1 MKNLLASL
9 LFLIGIA
16 LSVFGAPQPQS
27 PDSINNAINTETFL
41 YDHLGFG
48 SHEAMWNFAL
58 SQIHYITVG
67 VFDPEDET
75 TYITSD
81 PYPIWD
87 YETLEEAVIRI
98 FNEELNRKTSI
109 VENKE
114 LEVLYYLDEPSGGGQ
129 FYGKMKFVPEKVLDG
144 IYIIP
149 NSITNKLDMQLIGT
163 AQPVWWPHIKRAIL
177 TVFDH
182 NGNVHNYDS
191 LKADINKE
199 EFSVIHNLVM
209 LIPRRLVTNGYTG
222 RLTIA
227 LDTGV
232 SATYLLEDGSF
243 VFYPQSIKPLLGIT
257 MKTNSL
263 VLSINGAPFQ
273 QVSLLST
280 VDLNRLASEEI
291 ITLNNVG
298 SIVLTNKIT
307 TPVRIFSVKYLNE
320 SKQ

>member
-163 AQPVWWPHIKRAIL
+163 AQPVWWPHIK
-177 TVFDH
+177 
-182 NGNVHNYDS
+182 
-191 LKADINKE
+191 
-199 EFSVIHNLVM
+199 
-209 LIPRRLVTNGYTG
+209 
-222 RLTIA
+222 
-227 LDTGV
+227 
-232 SATYLLEDGSF
+232 
-243 VFYPQSIKPLLGIT
+243 
-257 MKTNSL
+257 
-263 VLSINGAPFQ
+263 
-273 QVSLLST
+273 
-280 VDLNRLASEEI
+280 
-291 ITLNNVG
+291 
-298 SIVLTNKIT
+298 
-307 TPVRIFSVKYLNE
+307 
-320 SKQ
+320 